1 MKWLD
6 GKVGKEEWEMAK
18 SNQQA
23 TVEVDLLKYHT
34 LDDLFTL
41 L

>member
-1 MKWLD
+1 
-6 GKVGKEEWEMAK
+6 MAK

-41 L
+41 LWKINLS